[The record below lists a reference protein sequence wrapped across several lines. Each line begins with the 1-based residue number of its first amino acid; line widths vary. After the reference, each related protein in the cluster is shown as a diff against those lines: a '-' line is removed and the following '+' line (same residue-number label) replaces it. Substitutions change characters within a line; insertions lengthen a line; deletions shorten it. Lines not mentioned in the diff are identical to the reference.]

1 MSQLKALTNLRWK
14 DFDFIKSF
22 IVSLLLLIVNLV
34 ITPVD
39 SVLEVLPPLGFKSSI
54 KLYSLPLLTMTKET
68 LLLTTDYSLDM
79 TFRPDF
85 HHMPQRNNFQIMH

>member
-1 MSQLKALTNLRWK
+1 MERFLI
-14 DFDFIKSF
+14 FIKSF

-54 KLYSLPLLTMTKET
+54 KLYSLPLLTMTKGDSAVDNR
-68 LLLTTDYSLDM
+68 LLIRY
-79 TFRPDF
+79 DF
-85 HHMPQRNNFQIMH
+85 PT